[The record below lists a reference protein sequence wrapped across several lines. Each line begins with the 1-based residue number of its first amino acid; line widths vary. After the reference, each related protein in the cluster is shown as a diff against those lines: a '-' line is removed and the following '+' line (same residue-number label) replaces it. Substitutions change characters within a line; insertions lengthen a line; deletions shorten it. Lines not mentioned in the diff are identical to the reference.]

1 MSYRVALL
9 GKQDRAAF
17 VSGSAAL
24 DRYFR
29 ERISQDVRRRV
40 ASCFVALD
48 DSDAVAG
55 FYTIAATSLVLDQ
68 LSPDQAAKLPRYPV
82 VPAVLLGRLAVA
94 TAHQGKRLGGAL
106 LADALLRATRSEVMA
121 YAMIVDAKDEAAARF
136 YAHHG
141 FVRLGDDRLRL
152 IRAL

>member
-9 GKQDRAAF
+9 GKQDRTTF
-17 VSGSAAL
+17 VSGSPTL

-29 ERISQDVRRRV
+29 ERVTQDVQRRV
-40 ASCFVALD
+40 ASCFVAFD
-48 DSDAVAG
+48 DGDAVAG

-68 LSPDQAAKLPRYPV
+68 LAADQAAKLPRYPV

-94 TAHQGKRLGGAL
+94 TTHQGKRLGGAL

-121 YAMIVDAKDEAAARF
+121 HAMIVDAKDEAAARF

-141 FVRLGDDRLRL
+141 FVPLGDDRLRL